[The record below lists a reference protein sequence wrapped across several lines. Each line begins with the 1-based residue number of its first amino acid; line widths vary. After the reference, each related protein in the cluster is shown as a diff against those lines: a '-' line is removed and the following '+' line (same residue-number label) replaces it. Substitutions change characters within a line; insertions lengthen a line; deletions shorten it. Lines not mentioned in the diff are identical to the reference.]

1 MAKLCYCFLSMLNS
15 KKIILISLCLLTLQV
30 AAAQTLLTIGKQNIS
45 KQSFLASY
53 EKNKTTALDTL
64 SMEAYLSLYIRYQ
77 LKLADARK
85 QRFDTLRHIED
96 EITSFREQLAEKYLY
111 SETEVSA
118 LIKEAFQRSK
128 EEIELS
134 HLFFPFGADSL
145 KAKQKANEAWQ
156 QLKNGKPFEEI
167 MHANASEATLKQ
179 GGGYLGYITVFS
191 VPYQIE
197 SAAYNLAPGNHS
209 NPIKGT
215 QGYHILHCISRR
227 NAMGSFQGAHILI
240 SFPSQATRDVIE
252 QRKQLADS
260 IYQLLK
266 KGADF
271 TQLAIQFSDDR
282 NTASTG
288 GNLPDFNIASYD
300 LNFTAAAFAL
310 NENGAFSTP
319 VYTDHGYHIIL
330 RKNRIP
336 IAEDLENNETM
347 FYFRTM
353 VEKDDRFEI
362 AKEAIR
368 EEIYTQL
375 GFRSFIKHE
384 KRLWD
389 LTDSLLRKGIQG
401 AKNITL
407 QKEVLFQVGKRNYVF
422 TDWLQYVQDQ
432 KTSAADKK
440 NRFSE
445 WMKKWQDSIVTQA
458 YKARLEDFVPAFALQ
473 MNEFR
478 EAGLI
483 FEIMDREV
491 WHKAASDTA
500 ALLKYYDTNRN
511 KFIWQ
516 PGFSGILVNCIDQIT
531 ADALAESIA
540 KTPKAWQQ
548 ILQDYAEKAI
558 VDSGR
563 FELSQLP
570 LKDSRMPVP
579 YTILSLGANEQDGS
593 VSFIYV
599 SKTHDTPELRRFEE
613 AIGAVINDYQQV
625 LEEKWVEDLKQK
637 FPVKRNEPLWK
648 TMLLNQ

>member
-1 MAKLCYCFLSMLNS
+1 MAKLCYCFLSMFHS
-15 KKIILISLCLLTLQV
+15 KKIILISLCLLTLQAGV
-30 AAAQTLLTIGKQNIS
+30 SQTLLTIGKQNIS

-53 EKNKTTALDTL
+53 EKNKTTTLDTL

-77 LKLADARK
+77 LKLAAARE
-85 QRFDTLRHIED
+85 QRFDTLQHIKD
-96 EITSFREQLAEKYLY
+96 EIASFREQLAERYLY
-111 SETEVSA
+111 SETEIQA

-128 EEIELS
+128 EELELS

-156 QLKNGKPFEEI
+156 QLKNGRPFQEL
-167 MHANASEATLKQ
+167 MRADASEATLKQ
-179 GGGYLGYITVFS
+179 AGSYLGYITVFS
-191 VPYQIE
+191 VPYEIE
-197 SAAYNLAPGNHS
+197 TAAYNLMPGNYS

-227 NAMGSFQGAHILI
+227 SAMGTFQGAHILI
-240 SFPSQATRDVIE
+240 SFPPQATRDVIE

-266 KGADF
+266 SGADF
-271 TQLAIQFSDDR
+271 AQLAIQFSDDR

-288 GNLPDFNIASYD
+288 GNLPDFNIASFD
-300 LNFTAAAFAL
+300 QQFTSAAFAL
-310 NENGAFSTP
+310 KENGDFSAP

-336 IAEDLENNETM
+336 VAEDLNNNETI

-368 EEIYTQL
+368 KEMYVQL
-375 GFRSFIKHE
+375 GVRSYIKHE

-389 LTDSLLRKGIQG
+389 LTDSLLRKDIQG
-401 AKNITL
+401 AKNIAL
-407 QKEVLFQVGKRNYVF
+407 QKEVLFQVDKRNYVF
-422 TDWLQYVQDQ
+422 ADWLQYVQYQ
-432 KTSAADKK
+432 KTSAADEK

-458 YKARLEDFVPAFALQ
+458 YKAKLEDYAPAFAAQ

-491 WHKAASDTA
+491 WRKAASDTT
-500 ALLKYYDTNRN
+500 ALLKHYDVSRN

-516 PGFSGILVNCIDQIT
+516 PGFSGILVNCIDQKT
-531 ADALAESIA
+531 ADALAERIA

-558 VDSGR
+558 ADSGR

-570 LKDSRMPVP
+570 LKDGKMPVP
-579 YTILSLGANEQDGS
+579 YTLLSLGSNEQDGS

-599 SKTHDTPELRRFEE
+599 LKTHDAPELRRFEE

-625 LEEKWVEDLKQK
+625 LEEKWVENLKQK
-637 FPVKRNEPLWK
+637 FPVKRNEALWK